1 MKEGD
6 VVVGRLVPT
15 DQNAPEA
22 VQPAVSAFHHPA
34 AGFEPSFPFD
44 GLSLFASTPDVGGEA
59 ELVQGAAHLS
69 EVVALVQ
76 AQTLGMFWSR
86 RRARHRQAVH
96 RSPHQLH
103 IVAVGP
109 VHCQPNRN
117 TLGVGQQTAF
127 DTPIRG
133 VGTGFFPRSRE
144 TWSWPHPSSANSSP
158 DPSIRHNAP
167 VPPAVAPGIPQRRPI
182 PESAGG
188 RWSRSKCPLRPR
200 LSTGSRYAARSRC
213 RWRTSGLEPEAGRR
227 PKDGCSLGVDHV
239 SMAGAPSRRCRPETR
254 SAHNRRPRSQ
264 TDPETR
270 RPWGG

>member
-15 DQNAPEA
+15 DQNTPEA

-69 EVVALVQ
+69 EVVAFVQ
-76 AQTLGMFWSR
+76 AQTLGMRWGG

-117 TLGVGQQTAF
+117 TVGVGQQTAF
-127 DTPIRG
+127 DAPLTPIRG
-133 VGTGFFPRSRE
+133 VGPGF
-144 TWSWPHPSSANSSP
+144 SP
-158 DPSIRHNAP
+158 
-167 VPPAVAPGIPQRRPI
+167 
-182 PESAGG
+182 
-188 RWSRSKCPLRPR
+188 
-200 LSTGSRYAARSRC
+200 
-213 RWRTSGLEPEAGRR
+213 
-227 PKDGCSLGVDHV
+227 PKGDLV
-239 SMAGAPSRRCRPETR
+239 MAPSRLSQLQSRPFN
-254 SAHNRRPRSQ
+254 SS
-264 TDPETR
+264 
-270 RPWGG
+270 